1 MIKNIKVSRNKKGDY
16 RFGLFG
22 GSAILRHPDKF
33 KTKRV
38 VEPRLKNEPEGMY
51 REYFVSLY
59 LIVFSIHVGFYRKIS

>member
-22 GSAILRHPDKF
+22 GSVILHHPGKF

-51 REYFVSLY
+51 RTYFVDLF
-59 LIVFSIHVGFYRKIS
+59 LIVVSIRIGFYRKIS